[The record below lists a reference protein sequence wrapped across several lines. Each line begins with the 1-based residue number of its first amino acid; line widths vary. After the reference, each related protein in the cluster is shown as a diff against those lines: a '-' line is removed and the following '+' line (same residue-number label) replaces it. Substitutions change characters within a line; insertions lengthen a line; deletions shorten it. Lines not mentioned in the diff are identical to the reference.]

1 MCKGAE
7 RRLMTVTL
15 ASQVSALPSVSSSA
29 SKQVSD
35 RSELQARPAAAGT
48 SRESL
53 LFLTEVYSSVR
64 RE

>member
-1 MCKGAE
+1 
-7 RRLMTVTL
+7 MTVTL